1 MAHLDNSAAILAQAR
16 ERSAQRLMMAYVLT
30 GLFFMLLPGTFLGV
44 WNLIAISAQH
54 QNTLS
59 PGWIQAHGQAQILGW
74 VGTLIIGIGFY
85 SLPKMAGKGPQGG
98 IWGRVTLLVWA
109 SAVLLRWGAG
119 VYEWHWQILLPLS
132 AALGV
137 VAFLIFL
144 FSTITAHRSA
154 GAKSSPGRPVWILA
168 VLTGTSALGIALLM
182 NLAGSIYSA
191 YYVAAPALPARFDA
205 RLLVMLCYGFI
216 VPTIWGFSARWL
228 PVFLGLPPLR
238 DGLLRTALAVNIAG
252 VLVAQ
257 AGLFQIS
264 PWLLAAAAVLSV
276 AALNLLVRPLRQA
289 KTTGVHGSFPIFVRL
304 AYGWFLV
311 ATTLGIAAAYFD
323 HSNGW
328 TGASRHAL
336 TVGFISTMV
345 FSIGQRVLPAFGGMK
360 VLYSPRLML
369 ACLLLLNV
377 GCALR
382 VSSEILAYEGFWPP
396 AWHVLPWSAIC
407 ELTAVTLFATNL
419 VLTFRQPPAH
429 EMRPVTQ
436 PT

>member
-1 MAHLDNSAAILAQAR
+1 MVLPDNTSAILAQTR
-16 ERSAQRLMMAYVLT
+16 ERRAQRLMMAYVLC

-54 QNTLS
+54 QSATIS
-59 PGWIQAHGQAQILGW
+59 AAWIQAHGQAQILGW
-74 VGTLIIGIGFY
+74 VGTFIIGIGFY
-85 SLPKMAGKGPQGG
+85 SLPKMTGKGTQKEILG
-98 IWGRVTLLVWA
+98 WTTLVVWA
-109 SAVLLRWGAG
+109 SAVLMRWAAG
-119 VYEWHWQILLPLS
+119 VYLWHWQALLPIS
-132 AALGV
+132 AALEFA
-137 VAFLIFL
+137 AFLIFL
-144 FSTITAHRSA
+144 LSTITAHRSA
-154 GAKSSPGRPVWILA
+154 GQRSSAGIPVWISA
-168 VLTGTSALGIALLM
+168 VLIGTSGLGIALLM
-182 NLAGSIYSA
+182 NLAGSIYVA
-191 YYVAAPALPARFDA
+191 YKAAAPTLPVGFDA

-238 DGLLRTALAVNIAG
+238 ERLLGTALAVDLAG

-257 AGLFQIS
+257 AGLFKLA
-264 PWLLAAAAVLSV
+264 PWLLAGAAVLSV
-276 AALNLLVRPLRQA
+276 VALNLFVRPARPA
-289 KTTGVHGSFPIFVRL
+289 KTVGVHGAFPLFVRM
-304 AYGWFLV
+304 AYGWFLI
-311 ATTLGIAAAYFD
+311 ATMLGIAAAYLD
-323 HSNGW
+323 RNHGW

-369 ACLLLLNV
+369 ACLLLLNA

-407 ELTAVTLFATNL
+407 ELTAVTLFAANL
-419 VLTFRQPPAH
+419 VLTFRQPAAH
-429 EMRPVTQ
+429 EMKPVTAV
-436 PT
+436 